1 MAVVGTNVTAANYNT
16 IQSKIDDVLG
26 AGDGAQNG
34 YGRTLTSSA
43 KTSGDTIAAQD
54 MLDLYTDLVKARTH
68 QTNPVTW
75 TNAVEPPDADE
86 NVGASAADVG
96 NDTPIDITALT
107 FGIEYQILSTDL
119 DPNNTSD
126 FTLIGASANEVGIKF
141 TATGPGTGSGQ
152 AKLSPTS
159 ANAEED
165 LAEGYLDF
173 EAAADEIVAD
183 INVHDATNFS
193 ITTKLSDTRTSQWG
207 GGDYAQPGTKITHE
221 AEITWSNADE
231 RRYFFNTGGQIQF
244 NADLIGAVT
253 ANSKDDNWNTILANM
268 GTISFGKNAVT
279 SNGSSPGTSASFG
292 NYYASWGLTSSS
304 NQVTIF
310 TKNGSGLYA
319 DIKYQITAW
328 EEAAG
333 NASTPSTLRFRIE
346 FQDNDFSSG
355 PTDVDEYVTNDIT
368 SNVSVRHDTV
378 LSIPSPTFTTITS
391 LDDGAATQTSASL
404 SKNPNGPINEG
415 QNVTFTLQVNPVANG
430 TLIDYTLGG
439 LGISV
444 GDFAN
449 SQGMGGQFNMQNGT
463 GSVTITLAN
472 DEFTDGAETLTLTV
486 PAFGLT
492 SSIGINDTSVEPLP
506 PPAVASYSISG
517 PSSISE
523 GSSGTYT
530 VSITDAPD
538 GTYFYSVVNAGVM
551 TSDAGNFT
559 VTGGNGTFA
568 LTAANDAV
576 VGDNETIS
584 VSLRQGSSS
593 GTILANTST
602 SIVDT
607 TVPPTSYNFYAMEYY
622 PVRDLSTPGNGG
634 EFTYAPYA
642 RDISK
647 TQVTSSNSSAPLLQ
661 NVTENRRWAG
671 GNTQYTWTKAATD
684 NRIDVLVIG
693 GGASGRGTSV
703 ATGSNGAA
711 AGGGGG
717 GASFKTYS
725 DGDVPSTAYIVVGKG
740 GDSSLSAGSSGA
752 PDINRG
758 RDGDESSFGAS
769 GFSSQRYSHVAE
781 EQFFVY
787 WQIGRAIWVWNGQ
800 VIKDASG
807 ANAGVPTNG
816 SIHTFN
822 GVTYQAGTQQN
833 TFNIGS
839 GAEPITAQYHGI
851 RIQRGSQYATGG
863 EQANQSTSSASGGAG
878 FGGSINYSGTATSPP
893 SPTFNTLQA
902 STGGVPFIGSV
913 VANRPDNVVLSSN
926 GALTSNLQTDDFKA
940 GQKQSIP
947 SVLQDLIG
955 KIEIQGGFTRHYNSS
970 SSPALTTNGIGPG
983 AGGGGESARY
993 TSTAMGGQGQPG
1005 LVVVKRY
1012 RSGPAKQFTE
1022 YVAQGSIGLIAAP
1035 FFGFGTTTTGYGTS
1049 VFSGLPAGTIT
1060 QNFTTTTGSHSI
1072 VRASIASSNTL
1083 IGGIGISVTLFV
1095 TFSGNMPAELLHSV
1109 DAWQNVE
1116 YENTWIRTAQTLR
1129 TFDGTNTTFSLQP
1142 NDGILQLH
1150 VNTMGTNGISGG
1162 TPWQVANTWN
1172 LRVRTIE

>member
-26 AGDGAQNG
+26 TGDGAQNG
-34 YGRTLTSSA
+34 YGRALTSSA
-43 KTSGDTIAAQD
+43 KSSGDTIAAQD
-54 MLDLYTDLVKARTH
+54 MIDLYADLVKARTH
-68 QTNPVTW
+68 QANPLAW
-75 TNAVEPPDADE
+75 TSAIAPPDADE

-107 FGIEYQILSTDL
+107 VGIEYQILSTDV

-152 AKLSPTS
+152 AKLAPTS

-193 ITTKLSDTRTSQWG
+193 VTQKLSDTRTSQWG
-207 GGDYAQPGTKITHE
+207 GGDYASPGTKITHE
-221 AEITWSNADE
+221 AEVTWVNADE
-231 RRYFFNTGGQIQF
+231 RRYFFNTGGSIKF
-244 NADLIGAVT
+244 AADLIGAVT
-253 ANSKDDNWNTILANM
+253 ANSKNANWNTILENM
-268 GTISFGKNAVT
+268 GTITFGKNAVT
-279 SNGSSPGTSASFG
+279 SDGSSPGTSASFG
-292 NYYASWGLTSSS
+292 NYYASWSLTSSS
-304 NQVTIF
+304 NQATLF

-333 NASTPSTLRFRIE
+333 NASTPSVLRFRIE

-368 SNVSVRHDTV
+368 STISVRHDTV
-378 LSIPSPTFTTITS
+378 LSIPSPSFTTITS
-391 LDDGAATQTSASL
+391 LDDGAATQTSANL
-404 SKNPNGPINEG
+404 SRTPNGPIDEG
-415 QNVTFTLQVNPVANG
+415 EDVTFTLSVNPVANG

-463 GSVTITLAN
+463 ASATITLAN
-472 DEFTDGAETLTLTV
+472 DAFTDGAETLTLSV
-486 PAFGLT
+486 PAFGLS
-492 SSIGINDTSVEPLP
+492 SSIGINDTSVEPAP

-523 GSSGTYT
+523 GSNGTYN

-538 GTYFYSVVNAGVM
+538 GSYYYSVVPTGVM
-551 TSDAGNFT
+551 TSSAGPLT
-559 VTGGNGTFA
+559 VSGGNGTFT

-584 VSLRQGSSS
+584 VSLRQGSSA
-593 GTILANTST
+593 GTVLANTST

-622 PVRDLSTPGNGG
+622 PVRDVNTPGNGG
-634 EFTYAPYA
+634 EFVFAPEG
-642 RDISK
+642 RNITK
-647 TQVTSSNSSAPLLQ
+647 TQVTSTGTSTPLLQ

-671 GNTQYTWTKAATD
+671 GTTQYTWSKAADD
-684 NRIDVLVIG
+684 NKIDVIVIA
-693 GGASGRGTSV
+693 GGASGRAASPDTSND
-703 ATGSNGAA
+703 GEA

-725 DGDVPSTAYIVVGKG
+725 DGDIPSTALIVVGKG
-740 GDSSLSAGSSGA
+740 GDSSLITSTAN
-752 PDINRG
+752 DFNRG
-758 RDGDESSFGAS
+758 RNGDESSFGVS
-769 GFSSQRYSHVAE
+769 GYGPERYSHTAE

-807 ANAGVPTNG
+807 QNAGTPFNG
-816 SIHTFN
+816 ATHTFN
-822 GVTYQAGTQQN
+822 GVTYQAGSSQSV
-833 TFNIGS
+833 FNIGS
-839 GAEPITAQYHGI
+839 GQEPITAQYYGI
-851 RIQRGSQYATGG
+851 KIQRGAQYATGG
-863 EQANQSTSSASGGAG
+863 NQANPTGSSATGGVG
-878 FGGSINYSGTATSPP
+878 SGGSINYSGTATLG
-893 SPTFNTLQA
+893 PTAGFNTLRA

-913 VANRPDNVVLSSN
+913 IANRPDNVVLSSN
-926 GALTSNLQTDDFKA
+926 GAVTDNTTTDSVKA

-947 SVLQDLIG
+947 TVLQDLIG
-955 KIEIQGGFTRHYNSS
+955 KIEFQGGFASQFNSQS
-970 SSPALTTNGIGPG
+970 YPNISTNGIGPG
-983 AGGGGESARY
+983 AGGGGNVSRY
-993 TSTAMGGQGQPG
+993 TSPAMGGQGQPG

-1012 RSGPAKQFTE
+1012 RSGTAKQFTE
-1022 YVAQGSIGLIAAP
+1022 YVAQGQIGLIAAP
-1035 FFGFGTTTTGYGTS
+1035 FFGFGITTTGVGNNVITS
-1049 VFSGLPAGTIT
+1049 LPVGSIT
-1060 QNFTTTTGSHSI
+1060 QNFSTTTGSHTL
-1072 VRASIASSNTL
+1072 VRASISSGSIL
-1083 IGGIGISVTLFV
+1083 VGGAGNVVTLMV

-1109 DAWQNVE
+1109 DAWQNTE
-1116 YENTWIRTAQTLR
+1116 YENTWIKTAQTLR
-1129 TFDGTNTTFSLQP
+1129 TFDGTNTTFKLEP
-1142 NDGILQLH
+1142 RDGIAQLH
-1150 VNTMGTNGISGG
+1150 VEGMVNGQSQLS
-1162 TPWQVANTWN
+1162 PWAVGNTWN

>member
-16 IQSKIDDVLG
+16 IQGKIDDVLG

-34 YGRTLTSSA
+34 YGRALTSSA
-43 KTSGDTIAAQD
+43 KSSGDTIAAQD

-68 QTNPVTW
+68 QTNPLTW
-75 TNAVEPPDADE
+75 TTAVAPPDADE
-86 NVGASAADVG
+86 NVGVSAADVG

-152 AKLSPTS
+152 AKLAPTS

-193 ITTKLSDTRTSQWG
+193 VTQKLSDTRTSQWG
-207 GGDYAQPGTKITHE
+207 GGDYASPGTKITHE
-221 AEITWSNADE
+221 AEVTWLNADE
-231 RRYFFNTGGQIQF
+231 RRYFFNTGGQILF
-244 NADLIGAVT
+244 DADLIGAVT
-253 ANSKDDNWNTILANM
+253 ANSKDDNWNTILENM

-279 SNGSSPGTSASFG
+279 SDGSSPGTSASFG
-292 NYYASWGLTSSS
+292 NYYASWNLTNSS
-304 NQVTIF
+304 NQATLF

-333 NASTPSTLRFRIE
+333 DASTPSTLRFRIE
-346 FQDNDFSSG
+346 LQDNDFSSG

-368 SNVSVRHDTV
+368 SNISVRHDTV
-378 LSIPSPTFTTITS
+378 LSIPSPSFTNITS
-391 LDDGAATQTSASL
+391 LNDGAATQTSASL
-404 SKNPNGPINEG
+404 SKNPNGPIDEG
-415 QNVTFTLQVNPVANG
+415 QSVTFTLQVNPVANG

-449 SQGMGGQFNMQNGT
+449 SQGMGGQFTMNAGT

-472 DEFTDGAETLTLTV
+472 DAFSDGTETLTLTV
-486 PAFGLT
+486 PAFGLS

-517 PSSISE
+517 PSSINE
-523 GSSGTYT
+523 GSNGTYN

-538 GTYFYSVVNAGVM
+538 GTYYYSVVPTGVM
-551 TSDAGNFT
+551 TSSTGNLT
-559 VTGGNGTFA
+559 VSGGNGTFT

-602 SIVDT
+602 SIIDT

-622 PVRDLSTPGNGG
+622 PVRDLNTPGNNG

-642 RDISK
+642 RDLSK
-647 TQVTSSNSSAPLLQ
+647 TQVTSSSGSTPLLQ

-671 GNTQYTWTKAATD
+671 GNTQYTWSKAATD
-684 NRIDVLVIG
+684 NRIDVLVIAG
-693 GGASGRGTSV
+693 GGSGRGTSV
-703 ATGSNGAA
+703 STGQGGPA
-711 AGGGGG
+711 AGGAGG

-740 GDSSLSAGSSGA
+740 GDSSLITTTAN
-752 PDINRG
+752 DYNRG
-758 RDGDESSFGAS
+758 RNGDESSFGIS
-769 GFSSQRYSHVAE
+769 GYSPQRYSHTAE
-781 EQFFVY
+781 EQFFIY
-787 WQIGRAIWVWNGQ
+787 WQIGRVIWVWNGQ

-807 ANAGVPTNG
+807 AGATYPTAGST
-816 SIHTFN
+816 HTFN
-822 GVTYQAGTQQN
+822 GVTYAAGTTQG
-833 TFNIGS
+833 TFNIGNP
-839 GAEPITAQYHGI
+839 AEPITAQYHGI
-851 RIQRGSQYATGG
+851 KIQRGSQYAVGG
-863 EQANQSTSSASGGAG
+863 EQPQSTGISASGGAG
-878 FGGSINYSGTATSPP
+878 FGGSINYAGTSTLGPVAN
-893 SPTFNTLQA
+893 FNTLRA
-902 STGGVPFIGSV
+902 STGGVPFIGTV
-913 VANRPDNVVLSSN
+913 TANRPDNVILSSN
-926 GALTSNLQTDDFKA
+926 GTMTDNVATDSVKS
-940 GQKQSIP
+940 GQKQNIP
-947 SVLQDLIG
+947 PVLQDLIG
-955 KIEIQGGFTRHYNSS
+955 KVEIQGGFASHFNSNS
-970 SSPALTTNGIGPG
+970 YPALSTNGIGPG
-983 AGGGGESARY
+983 AGGGGNAARS
-993 TSTAMGGQGQPG
+993 TSPAMGGQGQPG

-1012 RSGPAKQFTE
+1012 HSGPAKQFTE
-1022 YVAQGSIGLIAAP
+1022 YVAQGSIGLISAP
-1035 FFGFGTTTTGYGTS
+1035 FFGFGTTFTGVGTAS
-1049 VFSGLPAGTIT
+1049 LTGLPVGSIT
-1060 QNFTTTTGSHSI
+1060 QNFSTTSGSHTLIQTSI
-1072 VRASIASSNTL
+1072 SSGTAL
-1083 IGGIGISVTLFV
+1083 IGGSGTNVILYV

-1109 DAWQNVE
+1109 DAWQNTE
-1116 YENTWIRTAQTLR
+1116 YENTWIRTEQTLR
-1129 TFDGTNTTFSLQP
+1129 TFNGTNTTFLLAAT
-1142 NDGILQLH
+1142 DGIQQLH
-1150 VNTMGTNGISGG
+1150 AENMVNGMYTG
-1162 TPWQVANTWN
+1162 TPWGVGNTWN